1 MHTVRNSIQ
10 MQTKIYTIE
19 INLGVGNLRIIM
31 LVGVVGVGVVVVVG
45 VMLIRI
51 YCMGRMGMGMM

>member
-31 LVGVVGVGVVVVVG
+31 LVGVVGVGVGV